1 MIVGRVHHF
10 PGVLAIPERIN
21 RCIATSLFVFNPISC
36 PSDWFGFFQSRPK
49 YNHVTR
55 ASHTPDA
62 SVKDLLLSGA
72 GIASFHWHRHRQL
85 PAVIFWYSS
94 RRVHNHFP
102 GENRNELGIELIEN
116 TFMFKV
122 YSTINRYSSSQSCT
136 AYQIY
141 SCNIMQLQNID
152 EYKLYINTSCGI
164 CWPSCVLV

>member
-21 RCIATSLFVFNPISC
+21 KCIATSLFVFSQISC
-36 PSDWFGFFQSRPK
+36 PSDWLGFFQSRPK
-49 YNHVTR
+49 YHNVTR

-85 PAVIFWYSS
+85 SAGNFWYSS

-102 GENRNELGIELIEN
+102 GENRNEPGIENRNEPGIELTEN

-141 SCNIMQLQNID
+141 SCNFR
-152 EYKLYINTSCGI
+152 T
-164 CWPSCVLV
+164 